1 MADAH
6 KTAGNEAF
14 KAGRYD
20 EAVRE
25 FTSAIELAPENHVLY
40 SNRSAAHASLRDF
53 AAAKED
59 AEKVRF
65 VSPPAPRRIGPDV

>member
-1 MADAH
+1 MDAH
-6 KTAGNEAF
+6 KAAGNAAFTAG
-14 KAGRYD
+14 KYD
-20 EAVRE
+20 DAIRE
-25 FTSAIELAPENHVLY
+25 FTSAIELAPDNHVLY

-65 VSPPAPRRIGPDV
+65 RERAHAY